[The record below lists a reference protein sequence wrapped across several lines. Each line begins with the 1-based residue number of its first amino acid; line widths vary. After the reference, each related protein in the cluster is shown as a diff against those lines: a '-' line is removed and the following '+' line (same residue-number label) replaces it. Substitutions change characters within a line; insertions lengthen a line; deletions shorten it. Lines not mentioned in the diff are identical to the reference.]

1 MLGNLGAR
9 AYRRTIILVG
19 GSATLWGMPPEWDIM
34 VTRAL
39 AYFRKRNIQCQ
50 DGTFMWHNIQWGTS
64 KTGSDRDGTMACR
77 FDGSEQSVHIA
88 DVGSDVWLPNGVDRR
103 ECDQQRETPSD

>member
-1 MLGNLGAR
+1 MICKAVLDKPVDQNSMLSNLGAR

-39 AYFRKRNIQCQ
+39 AYFRKRNIQ
-50 DGTFMWHNIQWGTS
+50 
-64 KTGSDRDGTMACR
+64 
-77 FDGSEQSVHIA
+77 
-88 DVGSDVWLPNGVDRR
+88 
-103 ECDQQRETPSD
+103 